1 MPAPSAA
8 FRKAFVTAL
17 IQTLSRHDRSSIERE
32 RHHGKPRAKER
43 TFTKL
48 GYTKSETQD
57 LVKALNILL
66 ANYAVYHQKLRNF
79 HWNVTGSD
87 FFDVHEKLEEQY
99 HQAAEA
105 IDTIAERVRV
115 FGRTPTSTMREYL
128 DTSDIQESGTDLDA
142 HAMVKEVLAD
152 QRSCWNTLFSTLD
165 RAMRARRQQDR
176 GPGEGYIRYLEKRH
190 WMLTAFTKRS

>member
-1 MPAPSAA
+1 MTEAA
-8 FRKAFVTAL
+8 LNVNGTM
-17 IQTLSRHDRSSIERE
+17 E
-32 RHHGKPRAKER
+32 KPRAKER

-66 ANYAVYHQKLRNF
+66 ANYAVHHQKLRNF

-152 QRSCWNTLFSTLD
+152 QRILLEHLFSTLD
-165 RAMRARRQQDR
+165 RAIAHGDS
-176 GPGEGYIRYLEKRH
+176 GTEDLVKGYIRYLEKRH